1 VEVRRYEL
9 FDEFRAAAEPIYGRE
24 PVSSTIELT
33 VLYGNVRPID
43 PLLLIVSEEGVPV
56 GAAMQTPPY
65 PLLCSALPE
74 PAIANVAAEVA
85 RIRPQLPGVLGLR
98 PAATQFANAWQTA
111 TGSEGTVGMEERLY
125 RLGSLRP
132 PIAVEGTHRMATD
145 ADSVLLDAWLTDFHR
160 EAHVEAPRGPRRQAP
175 TVLWDV
181 DNAPVSLAGVGAP
194 VAGVARIGPVYTP
207 IELRGHGYGSAVT
220 AAAAQWAIDAGAV
233 DLVLF
238 TDLANPV
245 SNSNYQRIGF
255 KPVSDWL
262 RIDFSPGR

>member
-9 FDEFRAAAEPIYGRE
+9 FDEFRAAADPIYRRE

-33 VLYGNVRPID
+33 VLHGNVRPVD
-43 PLLLIVSEEGVPV
+43 PLLLIVRKEGVPV

-85 RIRPQLPGVLGLR
+85 RIRPQLPGVLGLCS
-98 PAATQFANAWQTA
+98 AATQFADAWQTA
-111 TGSEGTVGMEERLY
+111 TGCEGTVGMEERLY

-132 PIAVEGTHRMATD
+132 PIAVGGTHRMATD
-145 ADSVLLDAWLTDFHR
+145 ADSALLDAWLTDFDR
-160 EAHVEAPRGPRRQAP
+160 EAHGEDFRGLRRQAP
-175 TVLWDV
+175 AVLWDV
-181 DNAPVSLAGVGAP
+181 DNAPVSLAVVGAP
-194 VAGVARIGPVYTP
+194 VVGVARIGPVYTP
-207 IELRGHGYGSAVT
+207 VELRGHGYGSAVT
-220 AAAAQWAIDAGAV
+220 AAAAQWAIDAGAA

-245 SNSNYQRIGF
+245 SNSIYQRIGF
-255 KPVSDWL
+255 EPVSDWL
-262 RIDFSPGR
+262 RIDFPPGR

>member
-1 VEVRRYEL
+1 MEVRRYEL

-43 PLLLIVSEEGVPV
+43 PLLLIVSKEGVPV

-111 TGSEGTVGMEERLY
+111 TGTKARW
-125 RLGSLRP
+125 
-132 PIAVEGTHRMATD
+132 
-145 ADSVLLDAWLTDFHR
+145 AWR
-160 EAHVEAPRGPRRQAP
+160 
-175 TVLWDV
+175 
-181 DNAPVSLAGVGAP
+181 NVS
-194 VAGVARIGPVYTP
+194 
-207 IELRGHGYGSAVT
+207 T
-220 AAAAQWAIDAGAV
+220 AW
-233 DLVLF
+233 
-238 TDLANPV
+238 
-245 SNSNYQRIGF
+245 
-255 KPVSDWL
+255 
-262 RIDFSPGR
+262 GR